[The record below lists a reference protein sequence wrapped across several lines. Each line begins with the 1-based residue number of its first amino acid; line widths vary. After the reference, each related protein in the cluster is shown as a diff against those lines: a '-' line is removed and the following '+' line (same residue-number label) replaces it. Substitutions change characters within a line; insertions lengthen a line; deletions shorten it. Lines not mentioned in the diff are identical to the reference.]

1 MMQKAP
7 NAYTLS
13 SLKKVLEMG
22 VQSSSDGETWHPAR
36 PLGMQ
41 SLTSRMRLAWE
52 VFTGRA
58 DVLRWPD
65 NQ

>member
-1 MMQKAP
+1 MRHFP
-7 NAYTLS
+7 TEYTLHEVVRIVREGPQIRDS
-13 SLKKVLEMG
+13 GRLL
-22 VQSSSDGETWHPAR
+22 PAR
-36 PLGMQ
+36 PLGLP
-41 SLTSRMRLAWE
+41 SFWLRVRLAWE